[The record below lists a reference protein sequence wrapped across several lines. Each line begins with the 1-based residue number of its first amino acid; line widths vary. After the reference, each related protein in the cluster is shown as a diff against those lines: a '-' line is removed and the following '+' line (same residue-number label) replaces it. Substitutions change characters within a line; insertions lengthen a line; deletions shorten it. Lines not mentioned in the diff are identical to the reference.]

1 MNLHCDLDLQ
11 NNNLIFTQISP
22 AYDDVPSN
30 KMWLQKDQQFSKY
43 GKTVILDYMSPHCD
57 SELKDGKPIFL
68 YDTLAHDAASKIGYR
83 RFSSGRDIIQMNS
96 HRNSEHF
103 L

>member
-43 GKTVILDYMSPHCD
+43 GKTVILDYMSPHYNPELED
-57 SELKDGKPIFL
+57 SKPIFL
-68 YDTLAHDAASKIGYR
+68 HDTLAGDDPLPYQVWLQKVQQLR
-83 RFSSGRDIIQMNS
+83 RN
-96 HRNSEHF
+96 HPAEHSQKF
-103 L
+103 